1 MLLQRT
7 SELRR
12 VLLALVA
19 AALPAWSN
27 ALPEDDAQE
36 IVSDDYASIELAL
49 DEGEVVQ
56 TAHADRP
63 TCITQGSRVICGAE
77 IRLLRADDGS
87 LRKVTAIGTPA
98 TFQQKPSAEQEVMHF
113 SGQTLVFDNAARLLT
128 IDGDAKWSQGKNEL
142 AHPEHMEYN
151 LDTRRVLLNGSNADS
166 RGTGRF
172 TPPAPAEGN

>member
-1 MLLQRT
+1 MSLQRT
-7 SELRR
+7 CELRR
-12 VLLALVA
+12 VLLALA
-19 AALPAWSN
+19 AAILPMWAS

-56 TAHADRP
+56 KAHADRP

-77 IRLLRADDGS
+77 IRLQRADDGS

-98 TFQQKPSAEQEVMHF
+98 RFQQKPSAEQEVVHF
-113 SGQTLVFDNAARLLT
+113 SGSTLVFDNAARLLT
-128 IDGDAKWSQGKNEL
+128 IDGDAKFSQGKNEL
-142 AHPEHMEYN
+142 AHQHMEYH
-151 LDTRRVLLNGSNADS
+151 LDTRRLSATGDANSLGN
-166 RGTGRF
+166 GRF